1 MVSGQEARHACIKS
15 LISEQCVTQVL
26 PKAGQLIAQVQTAPP
41 AAVQPERS
49 NQEVS
54 SGAGELS
61 DSMSVAEVGVSHLRK
76 KKSRVRSVGLSHY
89 LLRVYLDCSI
99 MIN

>member
-1 MVSGQEARHACIKS
+1 MSDRNV
-15 LISEQCVTQVL
+15 LQVL
-26 PKAGQLIAQVQTAPP
+26 PKAGQLIAHIQTAPP
-41 AAVQPERS
+41 AAAQPERS

-76 KKSRVRSVGLSHY
+76 KKSRVRSVGISNY
-89 LLRVYLDCSI
+89 LLLIHLDCSI
-99 MIN
+99 LIKKKNSISE